1 MIIVLHDQLHLN
13 PQISPCPSQV
23 ASLQHHFHCWGR
35 SSHDCYCSWSAAS
48 ESSNI
53 ILSQPSRQS
62 SCSLPRF
69 FPVARV
75 TQVFMSWHSFA
86 RRMYFCRDKNCN
98 LWVNLNIPHMKIAV
112 VCSVLLKI
120 SPQEYYILKIFNND
134 FPGFTRLWSVPIR
147 RFGKITL
154 ETVNL
159 TRRVGTANLEVIFP
173 Q

>member
-1 MIIVLHDQLHLN
+1 MIVIVHDQLHLN
-13 PQISPCPSQV
+13 PQISPCLSLV
-23 ASLQHHFHCWGR
+23 ASLQHHFHCWGP

-48 ESSNI
+48 ESANI
-53 ILSQPSRQS
+53 NLSQPSRQS

-69 FPVARV
+69 FPVACV

-86 RRMYFCRDKNCN
+86 RRMYFCRD
-98 LWVNLNIPHMKIAV
+98 KIAV

-147 RFGKITL
+147 RFGKIAL
-154 ETVNL
+154 KEVSL
-159 TRRVGTANLEVIFP
+159 TRNDLSSWWILRF
-173 Q
+173 